1 MAILPPASSFPSSSE
16 GICCSTYGITSNS
29 IKLPIDGRRWHDLAS
44 TRCKSPFFGSPHLL
58 WLSTGHDLCLSK
70 VNVAA
75 DYSDSIPDSSD
86 QMDEQGY
93 HPLEELK
100 GSNDI
105 QPARLSPAEIA
116 KTTVEA
122 NKSALLVFPGM
133 VHCEPHDQISW
144 AEFQYHIDD
153 VGDIYFEISDDAN
166 LLADCGAN
174 NPVVVKILRTPKCFA
189 SGNHVMGLSVK
200 PLCTIFLNAL
210 IGMDIPIYDNNR
222 RTASEYDI
230 FNNGSDDE
238 FKFDDDDIEV
248 SEMEEF
254 NIPVNWGQS
263 DTTKSVHPIYFS
275 KCLAKAINN
284 MEYVKRMNHPSNGVS
299 IIGFLRPVYGE
310 EKSYL
315 RWMYHTEDGD
325 VYISD
330 WRGYL
335 LYAFYII
342 LSCHV
347 AFLKKKKHVK
357 EDRSEIS
364 VLDFQDAEPDILA
377 HSSSEILER
386 FNQFCDDE
394 IKALCKKKGL
404 YGEGAYLVGV
414 DSLGVDVRVLS
425 GAEVKTHRFP
435 FKVQEAGFSINGLVR
450 MKMKKRRDKYKSP
463 GPPLHKMQQRFCIVI
478 GWLWAG
484 AANANA
490 AEKQIWQLLFPRS
503 RRKKNM
509 KKWWS
514 ASMI

>member
-1 MAILPPASSFPSSSE
+1 MAILPPASSLPSSSE

-174 NPVVVKILRTPKCFA
+174 NPV
-189 SGNHVMGLSVK
+189 
-200 PLCTIFLNAL
+200 NAL

-330 WRGYL
+330 WRDFYSNSDDDDERDTNL
-335 LYAFYII
+335 TLYRLEI
-342 LSCHV
+342 LSIELHSMYGYQ
-347 AFLKKKKHVK
+347 
-357 EDRSEIS
+357 SEIS

-435 FKVQEAGFSINGLVR
+435 FKVQ
-450 MKMKKRRDKYKSP
+450 
-463 GPPLHKMQQRFCIVI
+463 
-478 GWLWAG
+478 

>member
-330 WRGYL
+330 WRDFYSNSDDDDERDTNL
-335 LYAFYII
+335 TLYRLEI
-342 LSCHV
+342 LSIELHSMYGYQ
-347 AFLKKKKHVK
+347 
-357 EDRSEIS
+357 SEIS

-435 FKVQEAGFSINGLVR
+435 FKVQ
-450 MKMKKRRDKYKSP
+450 
-463 GPPLHKMQQRFCIVI
+463 
-478 GWLWAG
+478 

>member
-1 MAILPPASSFPSSSE
+1 MAILPPASSLPSSSE

-174 NPVVVKILRTPKCFA
+174 NPV
-189 SGNHVMGLSVK
+189 
-200 PLCTIFLNAL
+200 NAL

-330 WRGYL
+330 WRDFYSNSDDDDERDTNL
-335 LYAFYII
+335 TLYRLEI
-342 LSCHV
+342 LSIELHSMYGYQ
-347 AFLKKKKHVK
+347 
-357 EDRSEIS
+357 SEIS

-404 YGEGAYLVGV
+404 YGEVIQF
-414 DSLGVDVRVLS
+414 
-425 GAEVKTHRFP
+425 FP
-435 FKVQEAGFSINGLVR
+435 HSNRHAKICQVNQFHHIKGNKI
-450 MKMKKRRDKYKSP
+450 
-463 GPPLHKMQQRFCIVI
+463 I
-478 GWLWAG
+478 
-484 AANANA
+484 
-490 AEKQIWQLLFPRS
+490 
-503 RRKKNM
+503 
-509 KKWWS
+509 
-514 ASMI
+514 

>member
-1 MAILPPASSFPSSSE
+1 MAILPPASSLPSSSE

-330 WRGYL
+330 WRDFYSNSDDDDERDTNL
-335 LYAFYII
+335 TLYRLEI
-342 LSCHV
+342 LSIELHSMYGYQ
-347 AFLKKKKHVK
+347 
-357 EDRSEIS
+357 SEIS

-435 FKVQEAGFSINGLVR
+435 FKVQ
-450 MKMKKRRDKYKSP
+450 
-463 GPPLHKMQQRFCIVI
+463 
-478 GWLWAG
+478 

>member
-1 MAILPPASSFPSSSE
+1 MAILPPASSLPSSSE

-116 KTTVEA
+116 KTTVE
-122 NKSALLVFPGM
+122 
-133 VHCEPHDQISW
+133 
-144 AEFQYHIDD
+144 
-153 VGDIYFEISDDAN
+153 
-166 LLADCGAN
+166 
-174 NPVVVKILRTPKCFA
+174 
-189 SGNHVMGLSVK
+189 
-200 PLCTIFLNAL
+200 NAL

-325 VYISD
+325 
-330 WRGYL
+330 
-335 LYAFYII
+335 
-342 LSCHV
+342 
-347 AFLKKKKHVK
+347 
-357 EDRSEIS
+357 SEIS

-435 FKVQEAGFSINGLVR
+435 FKVQ
-450 MKMKKRRDKYKSP
+450 
-463 GPPLHKMQQRFCIVI
+463 
-478 GWLWAG
+478 

-509 KKWWS
+509 KKWWTED
-514 ASMI
+514 IKILRKEIKRE

>member
-1 MAILPPASSFPSSSE
+1 MAILPPASSLPSSSE

-174 NPVVVKILRTPKCFA
+174 NPV
-189 SGNHVMGLSVK
+189 
-200 PLCTIFLNAL
+200 NAL

-330 WRGYL
+330 WRDFYSNSDDDDERDTNL
-335 LYAFYII
+335 TLYRLEI
-342 LSCHV
+342 LSIELH
-347 AFLKKKKHVK
+347 
-357 EDRSEIS
+357 SI

-435 FKVQEAGFSINGLVR
+435 FKVQ
-450 MKMKKRRDKYKSP
+450 
-463 GPPLHKMQQRFCIVI
+463 
-478 GWLWAG
+478 

>member
-1 MAILPPASSFPSSSE
+1 
-16 GICCSTYGITSNS
+16 
-29 IKLPIDGRRWHDLAS
+29 
-44 TRCKSPFFGSPHLL
+44 
-58 WLSTGHDLCLSK
+58 
-70 VNVAA
+70 
-75 DYSDSIPDSSD
+75 
-86 QMDEQGY
+86 
-93 HPLEELK
+93 
-100 GSNDI
+100 
-105 QPARLSPAEIA
+105 
-116 KTTVEA
+116 
-122 NKSALLVFPGM
+122 M

-330 WRGYL
+330 WRDFYSNSDDDDERDTNL
-335 LYAFYII
+335 TLYRLEI
-342 LSCHV
+342 LSIELHSMYGYQ
-347 AFLKKKKHVK
+347 
-357 EDRSEIS
+357 SEIS

-435 FKVQEAGFSINGLVR
+435 FKVQ
-450 MKMKKRRDKYKSP
+450 
-463 GPPLHKMQQRFCIVI
+463 
-478 GWLWAG
+478 

>member
-1 MAILPPASSFPSSSE
+1 MAILPPASSLPSSSE

-330 WRGYL
+330 WRDFYSNSDDDDERDTNL
-335 LYAFYII
+335 TLYRLEI
-342 LSCHV
+342 LSIELH
-347 AFLKKKKHVK
+347 
-357 EDRSEIS
+357 SI

-435 FKVQEAGFSINGLVR
+435 FKVQ
-450 MKMKKRRDKYKSP
+450 
-463 GPPLHKMQQRFCIVI
+463 
-478 GWLWAG
+478 

>member
-174 NPVVVKILRTPKCFA
+174 NPV
-189 SGNHVMGLSVK
+189 
-200 PLCTIFLNAL
+200 NAL

-330 WRGYL
+330 WRDFYSNSDDDDERDTNL
-335 LYAFYII
+335 TLYRLEI
-342 LSCHV
+342 LSIELHSMYGYQ
-347 AFLKKKKHVK
+347 AY
-357 EDRSEIS
+357 
-364 VLDFQDAEPDILA
+364 FQDAEPDILA

-435 FKVQEAGFSINGLVR
+435 FKVQ
-450 MKMKKRRDKYKSP
+450 
-463 GPPLHKMQQRFCIVI
+463 
-478 GWLWAG
+478 

>member
-174 NPVVVKILRTPKCFA
+174 NPV
-189 SGNHVMGLSVK
+189 
-200 PLCTIFLNAL
+200 NAL

-330 WRGYL
+330 WRDFYSNSDDDDERDTNL
-335 LYAFYII
+335 TLYRLEI
-342 LSCHV
+342 LSIELHSMYGYQ
-347 AFLKKKKHVK
+347 
-357 EDRSEIS
+357 SEIS

-435 FKVQEAGFSINGLVR
+435 FKVQ
-450 MKMKKRRDKYKSP
+450 
-463 GPPLHKMQQRFCIVI
+463 
-478 GWLWAG
+478 